1 MKASIVIPN
10 FNGKNL
16 LEKNLIKVKE
26 AAEDEEIIVV
36 DNNSQD
42 KSIDYIRNNFPEV
55 KLVEETKE
63 QGFASSINRGV
74 DKASGDV
81 IVLLNTD
88 IVPEK
93 GFLNP
98 LLKHFSNPQV
108 FAVGCLDKSYEKGK
122 IAARGRGVAHFIKG
136 MFIHARGEV
145 DKTDT
150 FWVSGGSGAFR
161 KSIWETLGGMD
172 EVFNPFYYEDID
184 LSYKAVKSGYKILF
198 EKESV
203 VNHYHE
209 EGVIKKSFS
218 ESEIKTI
225 AYRNQFLFVWKNITD
240 PRFLFQHF
248 LWLPYHIGRAV
259 IKQDWSMLTGFIQA
273 LLKLPL
279 VIKKRMD
286 NRHIYLLSDRE
297 VFTVNYDN

>member
-10 FNGKNL
+10 FNGKKL

-26 AAEDEEIIVV
+26 RAEGEEIIVV

-63 QGFASSINRGV
+63 QGFTSSINSGV
-74 DKASGDV
+74 DNASGDIV
-81 IVLLNTD
+81 VLLNTD

-98 LLKHFSNPQV
+98 LKEHFDDPNV
-108 FAVGCLDKSYEKGK
+108 FAVGCLDKSLEKDK
-122 IAARGRGVAHFIKG
+122 IILRGRGLAKFIRG
-136 MFIHARGEV
+136 MLIHSRGEV
-145 DKTDT
+145 DKKDT

-161 KSIWETLGGMD
+161 KSIWEKLGGMD
-172 EVFNPFYYEDID
+172 SLYNPFYYEDID
-184 LSYKAVKSGYKILF
+184 LSYRAVKSGYKIMF
-198 EKESV
+198 EPRSV

-209 EGVIKKSFS
+209 EGAIKKKFS

-240 PRFLFQHF
+240 PKMLLEHIFWF
-248 LWLPYHIGRAV
+248 PYHLGKAI
-259 IKQDWSMLTGFIQA
+259 IKLDTPMLKGFFCA
-273 LLKLPL
+273 LLKIPAVCKRRTENKLTYVL
-279 VIKKRMD
+279 SDKEVIKG
-286 NRHIYLLSDRE
+286 
-297 VFTVNYDN
+297 